1 MGEKGEDLANVGI
14 ELSWVTYFLLE
25 LDAGW
30 QSIFFWIGVVPA
42 AEGITRYID
51 VVLFASF
58 CHIIIYA

>member
-1 MGEKGEDLANVGI
+1 MGI
-14 ELSWVTYFLLE
+14 ELSWVTYLLLE

-58 CHIIIYA
+58 CHITIYA